1 MGSNLQVT
9 DIGDFVESA
18 ALGSQSMCAI
28 REDGQVRCWGQN
40 NYGQLG
46 HGDTTQRGDNPNEM
60 GDNLPDTNLWLRD
73 DDTDADGTIN
83 LWDTD
88 DDNDGYLDG
97 DDDFPVDQ
105 CAHLDTDGDGMPNS
119 VLSNCLTSL
128 VEDIDDDND
137 NWWDTNE
144 TALSNQSTLVF
155 FRSRRYRWRLGVQL
169 CRYR

>member
-1 MGSNLQVT
+1 
-9 DIGDFVESA
+9 
-18 ALGSQSMCAI
+18 MCAI

-97 DDDFPVDQ
+97 MMISP
-105 CAHLDTDGDGMPNS
+105 S
-119 VLSNCLTSL
+119 IIVLIWTPMEMACPT
-128 VEDIDDDND
+128 
-137 NWWDTNE
+137 
-144 TALSNQSTLVF
+144 
-155 FRSRRYRWRLGVQL
+155 RLLRIV
-169 CRYR
+169 